1 MKIGIIYTSVDVGN
15 YGGFTFMNEILNSL
29 LDFSEGNNHSFVILT
44 DSKKIQKQKIN
55 NQNIEIVYFPYFQS
69 GISNKII
76 VELPQLIRLILHKL
90 RHPLSDSDLGSARS
104 SFLEKQMK
112 RHGVDM
118 AWFLR
123 PNQCVEN
130 IPYIITV
137 WDLAHRIHPYF
148 PEVSVKEIWN
158 YREKYYAKSL
168 VKASYVIVGTEAGK
182 EEVQRFYNVCAERI
196 KVLPLPTPKFNFAG
210 QNNDPNA
217 VLLRY
222 GLKPGF
228 LFYPAQLWPHKNHAG
243 LLKALACLNK
253 NHGLSFDLV
262 LVGSDQGNLKHIQA
276 LAEKLNLSGQVH
288 YLGFVPTEDLIAL
301 YKGAFVLTYPSYF
314 GPDNI
319 PPLEAFALGC
329 PVIASR
335 VSGAEEQYGNA
346 AMLFDPGNSEQL
358 ADTVKMLHDHPDLRD
373 ELIRKGHKRALAFS
387 GIDYI
392 EGIFKILDEFEQIRC
407 CWH

>member
-1 MKIGIIYTSVDVGN
+1 MKIGIIYTSADVDN

-29 LDFSEGNNHSFVILT
+29 LDFTDSDNHSFVILT
-44 DSKKIQKQKIN
+44 DSKKIQKQKIK

-69 GISNKII
+69 GLSNRII

-90 RHPLSDSDLGSARS
+90 RHPLSDADPGSARNN
-104 SFLEKQMK
+104 FLEKQMR

-118 AWFLR
+118 VWFLR
-123 PNQCVEN
+123 PNQCVED
-130 IPYIITV
+130 IPYLITV
-137 WDLAHRIHPYF
+137 WDLAHRVHPFF
-148 PEVSVKEIWN
+148 PEVSAKEIWN
-158 YREKYYAKSL
+158 YREKYYGKSL

-182 EEVQRFYNVCAERI
+182 EEVERFYNVYSDRI
-196 KVLPLPTPKFNFAG
+196 KVLPLPAPKFDFAS
-210 QNNDPNA
+210 QNNDPKT

-243 LLKALACLNK
+243 LLKALAWLK
-253 NHGLSFDLV
+253 ENHGLSFDLV
-262 LVGSDQGNLKHIQA
+262 LVGSDRGNLKHIQA
-276 LAEKLNLSGQVH
+276 LAEKLNLAGQVH
-288 YLGFVPTEDLIAL
+288 YLGFVPAEDLVAL
-301 YKGAFVLTYPSYF
+301 YQGAFALTYATYF

-335 VSGAEEQYGNA
+335 VSGAEEQYGGA
-346 AMLFDPGNSEQL
+346 AMLFDPNRPEQL
-358 ADTVKMLHDHPDLRD
+358 ADKIKMLHDNAELRD
-373 ELIRKGHKRALAFS
+373 ELIRKGRARAVTFS
-387 GIDYI
+387 GHDYI
-392 EGIFKILDEFEQIRC
+392 KGIFKILDEFDRIRC